1 LNERIADMSMGQVL
15 GILAAVGLLS
25 VAVFYIML
33 FIFAKLTGWNDMA
46 RRYRDVALE
55 ATPFRAGSAVLGR
68 HAWSSPPL
76 FIGVDDNGIT
86 LRPAFPFWPVFARM
100 HVPWDAVVRI
110 ERKERMFFDVL
121 ELHCGREQESIV
133 GILPSGAANA
143 IAARWPVKVVPAS

>member
-1 LNERIADMSMGQVL
+1 MMPEQ
-15 GILAAVGLLS
+15 LAARLS
-25 VAVFYIML
+25 TKPSEDNFVERKPQSVKAHELRQTLVAFSN
-33 FIFAKLTGWNDMA
+33 T
-46 RRYRDVALE
+46 LE
-55 ATPFRAGSAVLGR
+55 ERQTAV
-68 HAWSSPPL
+68 L

-143 IAARWPVKVVPAS
+143 IAARWPVKNVPDG